1 MTTPQCSL
9 CGADIPEGAPHESW
23 EWDNRD
29 AWRNENPDAPDPADS
44 LGEDDDDP
52 EYLVTLY
59 AHAGCLRVQRL
70 TDLNVWEDGNLHG
83 LVAEW
88 VEDVRTTV
96 EQTERAKQ
104 AEAAAEGCEH
114 ATDAVRYAV
123 RRHCE
128 CRTVGWLREIPD
140 GLINFWRTRLHL
152 GEDVAPTVAEFR
164 ARVEKAATEGAVW
177 VKGDEDCP
185 GFSPIT
191 GCPGHGYEWEEAP

>member
-9 CGADIPEGAPHESW
+9 CGANIIDGAPHESW
-23 EWDNRD
+23 EWADRD
-29 AWRNENPDAPDPADS
+29 AWQAENPDAPDPADS

-70 TDLNVWEDGNLHG
+70 TDADDWEYGNLHG
-83 LVAEW
+83 LVTEW
-88 VEDVRTTV
+88 VEDVRSTF

-114 ATDAVRYAV
+114 ATAAVRYAV

-128 CRTVGWLREIPD
+128 CRTIGWLREIPD
-140 GLINFWRTRLHL
+140 VLINFWRTRLRL
-152 GEDVAPTVAEFR
+152 GEDVALTVAEFR
-164 ARVEKAATEGAVW
+164 ARAEKAAAEGALW

-191 GCPGHGYEWEEAP
+191 GCPGHGYKWEEAP